1 MALSND
7 LETSLRAAEATDQ
20 QPGLA
25 DSAITFGPFRL
36 HPARHLLLKDDMP
49 VSIGARALE
58 ILIALVEHAGELVT
72 KDQLVSRAW
81 PNLVV
86 EESNLRA
93 QVANLRKALHDGR
106 TGADYIAAVP
116 GRGYRFVA
124 TILRSGQRLT
134 DARSES
140 RKNNL
145 PARLTQVIGRA
156 DIIGALV
163 SRLQRRRFVTIVGP
177 GGIGK
182 TTVAL
187 AIAAETLTSQE
198 DGVWL
203 HDLAPL
209 SDSSLL
215 PSVIASTLGLALTS
229 HNRTEE
235 LIGLLRNKQMLLIF
249 DSCERV
255 VEAAADLVEKILKSA
270 PSVRILTTSREPLRA
285 EGESVHR
292 LSPLETPPV
301 MAGLTASSALS
312 FPAVELFIER
322 IVSNVDGFR
331 LYDADAPLVADICRQ
346 LDGIPLAIE
355 LAAGRVDAFGVRGV
369 AQGLD
374 DRFRLLSGGRRTAL
388 PRHQALR
395 ATLDWSYDL
404 LPDLERTLLRRLGA
418 FVDGFTLNSVRA
430 VATDSEIQ
438 DLVIA
443 DLLANLIAKSLV
455 SSEIEGFV
463 ARYRLLDTTRAY
475 TLVKL
480 AESGELEAISRRH
493 AEYFRHVFEAALS
506 EWETRPNS
514 EWLTSYGREIANMR
528 TALDWA
534 FSPSGDAELGIALT
548 VAAIPLWFQLSSTE
562 ECRNRVEQAL
572 DHAAP
577 GVNRDTHAREVMR
590 LYMALGLSR
599 TFTIGLA
606 PQASAAWKK
615 AFEIADSLGD
625 GECRL
630 EALWGLW
637 FCHIGAG
644 EYRAA
649 LSIAEQY
656 YNSAETAEDRL
667 IGHRLIGVPLHCLG
681 DHARARGHIEG
692 MLSRSAYTVKSSQGN
707 RFRFDQPLA
716 ARVILAQMLW
726 LQGFPDRAIEA
737 THSSLD
743 EAIATGHAI
752 SLCDALAQAVCP
764 IAMLVGDLSA
774 AEQAVT
780 TLLSEATLHA
790 LDPWSVLGC
799 CWKGALHIKRG
810 ELDYGLPLLR
820 SALTDL
826 REVRFAFYHAGFLGV
841 LTEGFASAGQFEAAH
856 GAIDEA
862 LEYCKQKE
870 ELWYIAELLRIKGEI
885 LLQKGDE
892 GVPLAEEHFLRSG
905 AWARQQAALS
915 WELRAAIS
923 LARLRRQQGRVAE
936 AREALALVYERFSE
950 GFATTDL
957 RVAKR
962 LLDALSPS
970 E

>member
-1 MALSND
+1 MLSD
-7 LETSLRAAEATDQ
+7 TLGTGLRATETTDQ
-20 QPGLA
+20 QLGSA
-25 DSAITFGPFRL
+25 DSAIAFGPFRL
-36 HPARHLLLKDDMP
+36 YPERHLLLKDDKP

-58 ILIALVEHAGELVT
+58 VLIALVEQAGELVT
-72 KDQLVSRAW
+72 KDQLVARAW
-81 PNLVV
+81 PNLIV

-93 QVANLRKALHDGR
+93 QVAVLRKVLHEGR
-106 TGADYIAAVP
+106 PEVHYIAAVP

-124 TILRSGQRLT
+124 AILRSG
-134 DARSES
+134 SS
-140 RKNNL
+140 RADVRTERRNNNL
-145 PARLTQVIGRA
+145 PVRLTQLIGRA
-156 DIIGALV
+156 EIISALG

-182 TTVAL
+182 TTVAV
-187 AIAAETLTSQE
+187 AVAAETSASHG

-203 HDLAPL
+203 FDLAPL
-209 SDSSLL
+209 ADPGLV
-215 PSVIASTLGLALTS
+215 PSALASTLGLALTS
-229 HNRTEE
+229 HNPAEE
-235 LIGLLRNKQMLLIF
+235 LIGLLCDKRMLLIF
-249 DSCERV
+249 DNCERV
-255 VEAAADLVEKILKSA
+255 VEAAADLVEKILKNA
-270 PSVRILTTSREPLRA
+270 PNVRILTTSREPLRA

-292 LSPLETPPV
+292 LSPLEIPPAV
-301 MAGLTASSALS
+301 AGLTAESALS
-312 FPAVELFIER
+312 FPAVELFVER
-322 IVSNVDGFR
+322 IAENVDGFR

-346 LDGIPLAIE
+346 LDGVPLAIE

-395 ATLDWSYDL
+395 ATLDWSYEL

-418 FVDGFTLNSVRA
+418 FVDGFTLNSVCA

-438 DLVIA
+438 NFAIA

-455 SSEIEGFV
+455 SSETEGSV

-475 TLVKL
+475 ALVKL
-480 AESGELEAISRRH
+480 AETGESGTISRRH
-493 AEYFRHVFEAALS
+493 AEYFRSVFETALT

-514 EWLTSYGREIANMR
+514 EWLTGYGREIANMR

-534 FSPSGDAELGIALT
+534 FSPSGDVELGIALT
-548 VAAIPLWFQLSSTE
+548 VAAIPLWFQLSSTD

-577 GVNRDTHAREVMR
+577 GVDRDAHAREVMR

-625 GECRL
+625 GEFRL

-637 FCHIGAG
+637 FCHIGEG

-656 YNSAETAEDRL
+656 CSYAETAEDRL
-667 IGHRLIGVPLHCLG
+667 IGDRLIGVPLHILG
-681 DHARARGHIEG
+681 DHARARHHIEG
-692 MLSRSAYTVKSSQGN
+692 TLSRRTDSGRSSQGN
-707 RFRFDQPLA
+707 RFRFDQPVA

-737 THSSLD
+737 THSSVD
-743 EAIATGHAI
+743 EANGTGHAI
-752 SLCDALAQAVCP
+752 SLCDALAQAMCP
-764 IAMLVGDLSA
+764 IAMFVGDLSA

-790 LDPWSVLGC
+790 LDPWGVLGC

-820 SALTDL
+820 NALEDL
-826 REVRFAFYHAGFLGV
+826 REVRFAFYHAGFLGA
-841 LTEGFASAGQFEAAH
+841 LAEGYASAGQFKAAD

-862 LEYCKQKE
+862 LERCKQKE
-870 ELWYIAELLRIKGEI
+870 EFWCIAELLRIKGEI
-885 LLQKGDE
+885 LLQKGEDN
-892 GVPLAEEHFLRSG
+892 VPLAEEHFLRSG
-905 AWARQQAALS
+905 AWARRQEALS
-915 WELRAAIS
+915 WELRAAVS
-923 LARLRRQQGRVAE
+923 LAQLRRQQGRVAE
-936 AREALALVYERFSE
+936 ARETLALVYERFSE

-962 LLDALSPS
+962 LLDALSS
-970 E
+970 S

>member
-1 MALSND
+1 
-7 LETSLRAAEATDQ
+7 LETGLRATDATDQ
-20 QPGLA
+20 QPGPA
-25 DSAITFGPFRL
+25 DSAIAFGPFRL
-36 HPARHLLLKDDMP
+36 HPDRHLLLNDDKP
-49 VSIGARALE
+49 VLIGARALE
-58 ILIALVEHAGELVT
+58 ILIALVEQAGELVT
-72 KDQLVSRAW
+72 KDQLVARAW
-81 PNLVV
+81 PNLIV

-93 QVANLRKALHDGR
+93 QVAVLRKVLHGGR
-106 TGADYIAAVP
+106 PDVHYIAAVP

-124 TILRSGQRLT
+124 TILLSGSSRA
-134 DARSES
+134 DVES
-140 RKNNL
+140 RNNNL
-145 PARLTQVIGRA
+145 PVRLTQLIGRA
-156 DIIGALV
+156 EIINVLG

-182 TTVAL
+182 TTVAV
-187 AIAAETLTSQE
+187 AVGAETSASHE

-209 SDSSLL
+209 ADPSLV
-215 PSVIASTLGLALTS
+215 PSTLASTLGLQLTAP
-229 HNRTEE
+229 NPTEE
-235 LIGLLRNKQMLLIF
+235 LIGLLRDKRMLLIF
-249 DSCERV
+249 DNCERV
-255 VEAAADLVEKILKSA
+255 VEAAADLVEKILKNV
-270 PSVRILTTSREPLRA
+270 PSVRILATSREPLRA

-292 LSPLETPPV
+292 LSPLETPPAV
-301 MAGLTASSALS
+301 AGLTAASALS
-312 FPAVELFIER
+312 FSAVELFVER
-322 IVSNVDGFR
+322 IAENVDGFR
-331 LYDADAPLVADICRQ
+331 FHDADAPLVADICRQ

-374 DRFRLLSGGRRTAL
+374 DRFRLLSGGRRTAW

-395 ATLDWSYDL
+395 ATLDWSYEL

-418 FVDGFTLNSVRA
+418 FADGFTLNSVRA

-438 DLVIA
+438 HSAVA

-455 SSEIEGFV
+455 SSETEGPV

-475 TLVKL
+475 TLIRL
-480 AESGELEAISRRH
+480 AESGEQGTISRRH
-493 AEYFRHVFEAALS
+493 AEYFRGVFETALS
-506 EWETRPNS
+506 EWETRLNS
-514 EWLTSYGREIANMR
+514 DWLTSYGREIANMR

-534 FSPSGDAELGIALT
+534 FSPGGNAELGIALT

-572 DHAAP
+572 DQAAP
-577 GVNRDTHAREVMR
+577 GVDRDAHAREVMQ

-599 TFTIGLA
+599 TFTIGLS

-625 GECRL
+625 GGCRL

-637 FCHIGAG
+637 FCYIGEG

-649 LSIAEQY
+649 LRVAEQY
-656 YNSAETAEDRL
+656 YNFAETAEDRL
-667 IGHRLIGVPLHCLG
+667 IGDRLVGVPLHCLG
-681 DHARARGHIEG
+681 DHARARGRIEG
-692 MLSRSAYTVKSSQGN
+692 LLNSNASSVKCLQGN

-743 EAIATGHAI
+743 EASATGHAI

-780 TLLSEATLHA
+780 SLLSEATLHA
-790 LDPWSVLGC
+790 LDPWAVLGC
-799 CWKGALHIKRG
+799 CWKGALHIRRG

-820 SALTDL
+820 KALEDL
-826 REVRFAFYHAGFLGV
+826 REVRFAFYHAGFLGA
-841 LTEGFASAGQFEAAH
+841 LAEGLASAGQFEAAH

-862 LEYCKQKE
+862 LERCQQKE
-870 ELWYIAELLRIKGEI
+870 ELWSIAELLRIKGEI

-905 AWARQQAALS
+905 AWARQQEALS

-923 LARLRRQQGRVAE
+923 LARLRRQQGRIAE
-936 AREALALVYERFSE
+936 ARDALALVYERFSE

-962 LLDALSPS
+962 LLDALSS
-970 E
+970 GE

>member
-1 MALSND
+1 VGAG
-7 LETSLRAAEATDQ
+7 LRATEATDQ
-20 QPGLA
+20 QSAPE
-25 DSAITFGPFRL
+25 DSAIAFGPFRL
-36 HPARHLLLKDDMP
+36 HPDRRLLLKGDKP
-49 VSIGARALE
+49 VLIGTRALE

-81 PNLVV
+81 PNSVV

-93 QVANLRKALHDGR
+93 QVAVLRKALHGGETDEH
-106 TGADYIAAVP
+106 YIAAVP

-124 TILRSGQRLT
+124 TTLRSGSPRA
-134 DARSES
+134 DVEAKS

-145 PARLTQVIGRA
+145 PVRLTRLIGRA
-156 DIIGALV
+156 EVISVLGL
-163 SRLQRRRFVTIVGP
+163 RLQRRRFVTIVGP

-187 AIAAETLTSQE
+187 AIGDDTSASHE

-209 SDSSLL
+209 ADPCLVS
-215 PSVIASTLGLALTS
+215 STLAATLGFRLTS
-229 HNRTEE
+229 HSPTEE
-235 LIGLLRNKQMLLIF
+235 LIGLLRDRRMLLIF
-249 DSCERV
+249 DNCEGM
-255 VEAAADLVEKILKSA
+255 VEAAADLVEKILKNA
-270 PSVRILTTSREPLRA
+270 PNVRILATSREPLRA
-285 EGESVHR
+285 ESESVHR
-292 LSPLETPPV
+292 LSPLDTPPAV
-301 MAGLTASSALS
+301 AGLTAASALS
-312 FPAVELFIER
+312 FPAVELFVER
-322 IVSNVDGFR
+322 IAENVDGFR
-331 LYDADAPLVADICRQ
+331 LRDADAQLVADICRQ

-395 ATLDWSYDL
+395 ATLDWSYEL

-418 FVDGFTLNSVRA
+418 FVDGFTLDSIRA
-430 VATDSEIQ
+430 VATDSEMQ
-438 DLVIA
+438 EWAVA

-455 SSEIEGFV
+455 SSETEGSL

-480 AESGELEAISRRH
+480 AESAETGMISRRH
-493 AEYFRHVFEAALS
+493 AEYFRVVFETALR
-506 EWETRPNS
+506 EWQTRPNS
-514 EWLTSYGREIANMR
+514 EWLSTYSREIANMR

-534 FSPSGDAELGIALT
+534 FSPRGDAEFGIALT

-572 DHAAP
+572 DQAAP
-577 GVNRDTHAREVMR
+577 GVDRDAHAREIMQ
-590 LYMALGLSR
+590 LYMALGMSR
-599 TFTIGLA
+599 TFTIGLS
-606 PQASAAWKK
+606 PQAAAAWKK
-615 AFEIADSLGD
+615 AFEIADSLD
-625 GECRL
+625 DSEFRL

-637 FCHIGAG
+637 FCYIGAG

-656 YNSAETAEDRL
+656 YDYAETANDRL
-667 IGHRLIGVPLHCLG
+667 VGDRLIGVPLHCLG
-681 DHARARGHIEG
+681 DHARARRHIEG
-692 MLSRSAYTVKSSQGN
+692 MLNRGADAVTSSQGN

-743 EAIATGHAI
+743 EASATGHAI
-752 SLCDALAQAVCP
+752 SLCDALAQAMCP

-780 TLLSEATLHA
+780 ALLSEATLHA
-790 LDPWSVLGC
+790 LDPWAVLGC

-810 ELDYGLPLLR
+810 EFDYGLPLLR
-820 SALTDL
+820 NAIEDL

-841 LTEGFASAGQFEAAH
+841 LAEGLASAGQFEAAH
-856 GAIDEA
+856 RAIDEA
-862 LEYCKQKE
+862 LERCQRKE
-870 ELWYIAELLRIKGEI
+870 ELWCIAELLRIKGEI
-885 LLQKGDE
+885 LLHTGDE
-892 GVPLAEEHFLRSG
+892 DALLAEEHFLRSG
-905 AWARQQAALS
+905 AWARQQEALS

-936 AREALALVYERFSE
+936 ARETVASVYERFSE
-950 GFATTDL
+950 GFATIDL
-957 RVAKR
+957 RIAEE
-962 LLDALSPS
+962 LLDTLSSS

>member
-1 MALSND
+1 M
-7 LETSLRAAEATDQ
+7 RATEATDQ
-20 QPGLA
+20 QPGPA
-25 DSAITFGPFRL
+25 DSAIAFGPFRL
-36 HPARHLLLKDDMP
+36 HPDRHLLLKNDRL
-49 VSIGARALE
+49 VLIGARALE
-58 ILIALVEHAGELVT
+58 ILIALVEQAGELVT
-72 KDQLVSRAW
+72 KDQLVARAW
-81 PNLVV
+81 PNLIV

-93 QVANLRKALHDGR
+93 QIAVLRKVLHGDR
-106 TGADYIAAVP
+106 PEVHYIAAVP

-124 TILRSGQRLT
+124 TILRSG
-134 DARSES
+134 SS
-140 RKNNL
+140 RADVRTERRNNNL
-145 PARLTQVIGRA
+145 PVRLTQLIGRA
-156 DIIGALV
+156 EIISVLG

-182 TTVAL
+182 TTVAV
-187 AIAAETLTSQE
+187 AVGAEPSASDE

-203 HDLAPL
+203 FDLAPL
-209 SDSSLL
+209 ADPGLV
-215 PSVIASTLGLALTS
+215 PSALASMLGLRLTS
-229 HNRTEE
+229 HSPTEE
-235 LIGLLRNKQMLLIF
+235 LIDLLRDKRMLLIF
-249 DSCERV
+249 DNCEGV
-255 VEAAADLVEKILKSA
+255 VEAAADLAEKILKNA
-270 PSVRILTTSREPLRA
+270 PDVRILATSREPLRA

-292 LSPLETPPV
+292 LSPLEIPPAV
-301 MAGLTASSALS
+301 AGLTAASALS
-312 FPAVELFIER
+312 FPAVELFVER
-322 IVSNVDGFR
+322 IAANVDGFR
-331 LYDADAPLVADICRQ
+331 LYDADAPLVADICRR

-395 ATLDWSYDL
+395 ATLDWSYEL
-404 LPDLERTLLRRLGA
+404 LPDVERTLLRRLGA
-418 FVDGFTLNSVRA
+418 FVDGFTLNSARA
-430 VATDSEIQ
+430 VAMDFEIQ

-455 SSEIEGFV
+455 SEEIEKSV

-480 AESGELEAISRRH
+480 AESGESGSISQRH
-493 AEYFRHVFEAALS
+493 AEYYRGVFETALS
-506 EWETRPNS
+506 EWETRPS
-514 EWLTSYGREIANMR
+514 AEWLTSYGREIANMR

-577 GVNRDTHAREVMR
+577 GVDRDGRARDVMQ

-649 LSIAEQY
+649 LSIAEYY
-656 YNSAETAEDRL
+656 YNCAETAEDRL
-667 IGHRLIGVPLHCLG
+667 IGDRLIGVPLHCLG

-692 MLSRSAYTVKSSQGN
+692 MLSRSADSVKSSQGN

-743 EAIATGHAI
+743 EASATGHAI

-780 TLLSEATLHA
+780 ALLSEATLHV

-799 CWKGALHIKRG
+799 CWKGALLIKRG
-810 ELDYGLPLLR
+810 ELDHGLPLLR
-820 SALTDL
+820 SALKDL
-826 REVRFAFYHAGFLGV
+826 REVRFAFYHAGFLGA
-841 LTEGFASAGQFEAAH
+841 LAEGYASAGQFEAAH
-856 GAIDEA
+856 DAIDEA
-862 LEYCKQKE
+862 LERCKQKE
-870 ELWYIAELLRIKGEI
+870 ELWCIAELLRIKGEI

-905 AWARQQAALS
+905 AWARQQEALS

-936 AREALALVYERFSE
+936 AREALVLVYERFSE
-950 GFATTDL
+950 GFATSDL
-957 RVAKR
+957 MEAKR
-962 LLDALSPS
+962 LLDALSSS

>member
-1 MALSND
+1 
-7 LETSLRAAEATDQ
+7 LRSTEATDQ
-20 QPGLA
+20 RPRPA
-25 DSAITFGPFRL
+25 DSAIAFGPFCL
-36 HPARHLLLKDDMP
+36 HPDRHLLLKDDTP

-72 KDQLVSRAW
+72 KDQLVARAW
-81 PNLVV
+81 PDLVV

-93 QVANLRKALHDGR
+93 QVAILRKTLHGGR
-106 TGADYIAAVP
+106 ADLHYIAAVP

-124 TILRSGQRLT
+124 STTRFGQPRT
-134 DARSES
+134 EHRARS
-140 RKNNL
+140 RNNNL
-145 PARLTQVIGRA
+145 PARLTQLIGRSE
-156 DIIGALV
+156 IISVLG
-163 SRLQRRRFVTIVGP
+163 SRLQRRRLVTIVGP

-182 TTVAL
+182 TTVAV
-187 AIAAETLTSQE
+187 AVAAEASASYE

-203 HDLAPL
+203 YDLAPL
-209 SDSSLL
+209 ADPSLV
-215 PSVIASTLGLALTS
+215 PSALASTLGLSLTS
-229 HNRTEE
+229 HSSTEE
-235 LIGLLRNKQMLLIF
+235 LIGLLREKRMLLIF
-249 DSCERV
+249 DNCERV
-255 VEAAADLVEKILKSA
+255 VEAAADLVEKILMDA

-292 LSPLETPPV
+292 LSPLEVPPAV
-301 MAGLTASSALS
+301 AGLTAESALS
-312 FPAVELFIER
+312 FPAVELFVER
-322 IVSNVDGFR
+322 IAENVDGFR
-331 LYDADAPLVADICRQ
+331 LYDVDAPLVADICRQ

-369 AQGLD
+369 ARGLD

-395 ATLDWSYDL
+395 ATLDWSYEL
-404 LPDLERTLLRRLGA
+404 LPDLERMLLRRVGV
-418 FVDGFTLNSVRA
+418 FVDGFTLDSVRV

-438 DLVIA
+438 DSAIT

-455 SSEIEGFV
+455 SSETGGFV

-475 TLVKL
+475 TFVKL
-480 AESGELEAISRRH
+480 AESGESVTISRRH
-493 AEYFRHVFEAALS
+493 AEYFRGVFETALS
-506 EWETRPNS
+506 EWETRPSS
-514 EWLTSYGREIANMR
+514 EWLNSYGREIANMR
-528 TALDWA
+528 AALDWA
-534 FSPSGDAELGIALT
+534 FSSSGYAELGIALT

-572 DHAAP
+572 DHAIP
-577 GVNRDTHAREVMR
+577 GIDRDGHAREVMQ

-599 TFTIGLA
+599 TFTIGLS

-615 AFEIADSLGD
+615 ALEIADSLGD

-637 FCHIGAG
+637 FCHIGEG

-656 YNSAETAEDRL
+656 YSYAKTAEDRHV
-667 IGHRLIGVPLHCLG
+667 GDRLIGVPLHILG
-681 DHARARGHIEG
+681 DHALARGHIEG
-692 MLSRSAYTVKSSQGN
+692 TISRSADSVRSSQGN

-743 EAIATGHAI
+743 EASATGHAI
-752 SLCDALAQAVCP
+752 SLCDALAQAMCP

-810 ELDYGLPLLR
+810 DLDYGLPLLT
-820 SALTDL
+820 SGLKDL
-826 REVRFAFYHAGFLGV
+826 REVRFAFYHAGFLGA
-841 LTEGFASAGQFEAAH
+841 LAEGYASAGQFKAAH

-862 LEYCKQKE
+862 LERCQRKE
-870 ELWYIAELLRIKGEI
+870 ELWCNAELLRIKGEI
-885 LLQKGDE
+885 LLQKGE
-892 GVPLAEEHFLRSG
+892 ANGPLAEEHFLRSG
-905 AWARQQAALS
+905 TQAHQQEALS
-915 WELRAAIS
+915 WELRTAIS
-923 LARLRRQQGRVAE
+923 LARLRRQQCRVTE
-936 AREALALVYERFSE
+936 AREVLALVYERFSE
-950 GFATTDL
+950 GFATNDL

-962 LLDALSPS
+962 LLDALSSS